1 VGLKFA
7 RIVKVWF
14 GNKKLELK
22 FTIGNVKFAE
32 LFVGSLTVGV
42 TVDSATFTVGVA
54 IVEFEVFVRVV
65 TLPVKLVVEFD
76 GLSAKTV
83 VSISNTAITAIA

>member
-14 GNKKLELK
+14 GNKKLELR

-42 TVDSATFTVGVA
+42 TVDSATFTVGV
-54 IVEFEVFVRVV
+54 VEFEVFVRVV

-76 GLSAKTV
+76 GVSAKTV